1 MKNKL
6 IIPEYI
12 AYKTY
17 KFSKPNSRTI
27 ISNEYRHETLLLEG
41 LSSDMWYVNAT
52 ANTTEEIKSFA
63 KEHNLLNDL
72 EGFIEELT
80 LQGLLQRENIIEQL
94 STNDVEPLSDSAEV
108 IELENEMKNWCYN
121 NGFLYSLFI
130 ELTYACNLKCV
141 HCYNPK
147 NISNV
152 QATFEQLK
160 PIIDDASDLG
170 CFRIT
175 FSGGESTLH
184 KDFLNIIKYA
194 KQKRMSVEIFTNG
207 QTLYDNEELR
217 NEILKCYPYRV
228 GLSLY
233 SLNSEVHDKI
243 TQVQGSC
250 RKTMFVIKELRK
262 NNVNVQIK
270 NFLMNINAKDSVE
283 VYNFG
288 KSINTSSG
296 ADISLIPT
304 IEGDKKTFEY
314 EISEEDLFELFT
326 NKESSMY
333 VGRMIP
339 KNISKLLNDTPC
351 GAGIYG
357 LSINPALEVYPC
369 CSFSY
374 ILDNLGKTSLKNI
387 WEKSEKLKQWQ
398 RVKNCDLK
406 ECYKYEYC
414 KYCSYCPGMGI
425 LENGYLEKS
434 DILCKQAKARQ
445 KALGCIK

>member
-17 KFSKPNSRTI
+17 KFSKPDSRTI

-41 LSSDMWYVNAT
+41 LSSDMWYVIAT
-52 ANTTEEIKSFA
+52 ANTTEEIISFA

-72 EGFIEELT
+72 KGFIEELT
-80 LQGLLQRENIIEQL
+80 LQGLLHQKDVTEQL
-94 STNDVEPLSDSAEV
+94 STNDIEPLSDSTEV

-207 QTLYDNEELR
+207 QILYDNEELR
-217 NEILKCYPYRV
+217 NEILKCYPYRI

-233 SLNSEVHDKI
+233 SLNEQVHDSI
-243 TQVQGSC
+243 TQVAGSC
-250 RKTMFVIKELRK
+250 KKTKFVIEELRK

-288 KSINTSSG
+288 KSINASSG
-296 ADISLIPT
+296 ADILLIPT

-357 LSINPALEVYPC
+357 LSINN
-369 CSFSY
+369 S
-374 ILDNLGKTSLKNI
+374 DGKFPNTISG
-387 WEKSEKLKQWQ
+387 
-398 RVKNCDLK
+398 V
-406 ECYKYEYC
+406 
-414 KYCSYCPGMGI
+414 
-425 LENGYLEKS
+425 
-434 DILCKQAKARQ
+434 
-445 KALGCIK
+445 